1 MNSKWEPC
9 RRAAFAVDSP
19 PWFGQQCPAFA
30 ANGPA
35 GVPVCPKLNEM
46 SDKTYIPKPLDTS
59 KVQLTDEIVRLTEL
73 FAANAHDVWAQQR
86 KLEGWVFGPERD
98 DDNKLHPSLIPYEQ
112 LPESE
117 KEYDRKTALETVKTL
132 ISLGYKKDRADRTT
146 LVASDDLRKRADEVI
161 GKLKNPKLS
170 IADLRRLWEER
181 LQLVWFQN
189 VQVYRRAVDNALKL
203 GEAFLAF
210 DITVEGLQAFPDDLR
225 LIQLQALA
233 LARTGATRRANAI
246 LEQLRLSGHQDEETL
261 GILART
267 HKDFWQLASDP
278 EEKDKHLKTSF
289 ELYLEGYNRN
299 KGYYTGIN
307 AASMGLI
314 HGEKDQAQEIAKDV
328 VHMCLS
334 KLESLPEDSDER
346 YWLEA
351 TLAEAYLIRGE
362 MDKAEEYYKRGGL
375 TGISWV
381 VLSRTRSQAR
391 LLSEYIAGDAHLLD
405 HCFSLPRIGVFSGH
419 MFDRAGRKTPR
430 FPHSIEGQVRA
441 EIETLM
447 EKMKVQVGYS
457 SLACG
462 GDLIFAEV
470 LLERGGEVNIVL
482 PFKKED
488 FKKASVDI
496 MPGMNWGQ
504 RFDHIVENAAT
515 VTVLSELGDA
525 NDGAAY
531 DFCNQALSGLAI
543 LKSRFLGMDVIPLV
557 VWDGKIGDGRG
568 GTQSFVDYWKN
579 RQKAHVEIVALSK
592 FLPQAPSIEETRVLP
607 KLTQQTAAQAAVG
620 PNAMASGQEIK
631 AMIFTD
637 IVGYTKLSEIQIPSF
652 VHHFLGK
659 VAELMQRMEH
669 PPIHQNTWG
678 DAVCAVFDRVEDA
691 GSFALNMRDLVRGTD
706 WSQFD
711 LPELNIRIAL
721 NAGPVFTCYDPVLR
735 KLTYNGS
742 HVNRTARIEPIAEE
756 GQIYASEAFA
766 ALSASEGVSTFS
778 CDYVGT
784 KQLAKKYGAIP
795 VFLVR
800 RTA

>member
-1 MNSKWEPC
+1 M
-9 RRAAFAVDSP
+9 
-19 PWFGQQCPAFA
+19 
-30 ANGPA
+30 A
-35 GVPVCPKLNEM
+35 GE
-46 SDKTYIPKPLDTS
+46 TYNPKPLDTS
-59 KVQLTDEIVRLTEL
+59 KVQLTDEVLRLTEL
-73 FAANAHDVWAQQR
+73 FAANAHDVWSLQR
-86 KLEGWVFGPERD
+86 ISEGWSYGPQRSD
-98 DDNKLHPSLIPYEQ
+98 DLKQHPYLVPYEK

-117 KEYDRKTALETVKTL
+117 KEYDRKTSLETVKTL
-132 ISLGYKKDRADRTT
+132 ISLGYKKDRADRDS
-146 LVASDDLRKRADEVI
+146 LVASDDLKAKANVVI
-161 GKLKNPKLS
+161 DRLKNPKLS
-170 IADLRRLWEER
+170 IAELRRIWEER

-189 VQVYRRAVDNALKL
+189 VNVYRRAVDNALKL
-203 GEAFLAF
+203 GEAFMAF
-210 DITVEGLQAFPDDLR
+210 DITEEGLQAYPNDLR
-225 LIQLQALA
+225 LIQLQALS

-246 LEQLRLSGHQDEETL
+246 LEQLRLSGHKDEETL

-267 HKDFWQLASDP
+267 HKDFWQLAADP
-278 EEKDKHLKTSF
+278 DEKRKHLKTSY
-289 ELYLEGYNRN
+289 ELYLEGYKRN
-299 KGYYTGIN
+299 TGYYTGIN

-314 HGEKDQAQEIAKDV
+314 YGEKDSAQEIASAV
-328 VHMCLS
+328 VEMCLS
-334 KLESLPEDSDER
+334 KLETLSPDSDER

-351 TLAEAYLIRGE
+351 TLAEAYLIQGHME
-362 MDKAEEYYKRGGL
+362 KAEEYYRRGGQS
-375 TGISWV
+375 GVSSV
-381 VLSRTRSQAR
+381 VLSRTRAQAR
-391 LLSEYIAGDAHLLD
+391 LIGEYLSGNAHLMD

-419 MFDRAGRKTPR
+419 MFDRVGRKNPR
-430 FPHSIEGQVRA
+430 FPHSLESVVRA
-441 EIETLM
+441 DLAGKM
-447 EKMKVQVGYS
+447 EKFKVQVGYS

-488 FKKASVDI
+488 FKKASVEI
-496 MPGMNWGQ
+496 MPGSDWGA
-504 RFDHIVENAAT
+504 RFDRIIENAAT

-525 NDGAAY
+525 DDGAAY

-568 GTQSFVDYWKN
+568 GTQTFVEYWQDK
-579 RQKAHVEIVALSK
+579 QKAHVEVVALSQY
-592 FLPQAPSIEETRVLP
+592 LPPVVEEPKAAPSP
-607 KLTQQTAAQAAVG
+607 AASSSNTAVSAPNMGAAK
-620 PNAMASGQEIK
+620 GQEIK

-637 IVGYTKLSEIQIPSF
+637 IVGYTKLTEIQIPHF

-659 VAELMQRMEH
+659 VAELMHKMDR

-691 GSFALNMRDLVRGTD
+691 GNFALNMRDLVRGTD
-706 WSQFD
+706 WSQYD

-766 ALSASEGVSTFS
+766 ALSAAEGVSTFS

>member
-1 MNSKWEPC
+1 L
-9 RRAAFAVDSP
+9 
-19 PWFGQQCPAFA
+19 
-30 ANGPA
+30 A
-35 GVPVCPKLNEM
+35 GHFEIM
-46 SDKTYIPKPLDTS
+46 AGEQYIPKPLDTS
-59 KVQLTDEIVRLTEL
+59 KVQLTDEIIRLTEL

-86 KLEGWVFGPERD
+86 TLEGWTYGPERND
-98 DDNKLHPSLIPYEQ
+98 EKKQHPSLIPYEQ

-132 ISLGYKKDRADRTT
+132 ISLGYKKDKVARES
-146 LVASDDLRKRADEVI
+146 LVASDDLKQRAAEVI
-161 GKLKNPKLS
+161 NKLKNPKLT
-170 IADLRRLWEER
+170 IAELRRIWEER

-189 VQVYRRAVDNALKL
+189 EQVYRRAVDNALKL
-203 GEAFLAF
+203 GEAFVAF
-210 DITVEGLQAFPDDLR
+210 DIAEEGLQAFPGDLR

-246 LEQLRLSGHQDEETL
+246 LEQLRLSGHKDEETL

-267 HKDFWQLASDP
+267 HKDFWQLAADP
-278 EEKDKHLKTSF
+278 DEKRKHLKTSY
-289 ELYLEGYNRN
+289 ELYLEGYKRN
-299 KGYYTGIN
+299 TGYYTGIN

-314 HGEKDQAQEIAKDV
+314 YGEREAAQGIAQEV
-328 VHMCLS
+328 VDMCLS
-334 KLESLPEDSDER
+334 KLAALGPESDEA

-351 TLAEAYLIRGE
+351 TLAEAYLILGD
-362 MDKAEEYYKRGGL
+362 MVKAEEYYKRGS
-375 TGISWV
+375 TGGVSSV

-391 LLSEYIAGDAHLLD
+391 LLSEYIAGNAHQMD
-405 HCFSLPRIGVFSGH
+405 HCFSLPRIAVFSGH
-419 MFDRAGRKTPR
+419 MFDRPGRKNPR
-430 FPHSIEGQVRA
+430 FPHAIEAEVRA
-441 EIETLM
+441 DIVKRLELV
-447 EKMKVQVGYS
+447 KAQVGYS

-462 GDLIFAEV
+462 GDIIFAEA

-482 PFKKED
+482 PFKKDD

-496 MPGMNWGQ
+496 VDGKDWGR
-504 RFDHIVENAAT
+504 RFDHILNNAAT

-543 LKSRFLGMDVIPLV
+543 LKSRFLGMDVVPIV

-568 GTQSFVDYWKN
+568 GTQSFVEYWQNK
-579 RQKAHVEIVALSK
+579 QKAHVEVVALADY
-592 FLPQAPSIEETRVLP
+592 LPAVQMTAEET
-607 KLTQQTAAQAAVG
+607 KQAALPAVVA
-620 PNAMASGQEIK
+620 PAIVPSREVIATGQEIK

-637 IVGYTKLSEIQIPSF
+637 IVGYTKLSEVQIPNF
-652 VHHFLGK
+652 VHKFLGK
-659 VAELMQRMEH
+659 VADLMERMER
-669 PPIHQNTWG
+669 PAIHQNTWG

-691 GSFALNMRDLVRGTD
+691 GNFALNMRDLVRGTD
-706 WSQFD
+706 WSQYD

-735 KLTYNGS
+735 KLTYNGA

-766 ALSASEGVSTFS
+766 ALSASEGISTFT

-800 RTA
+800 RIA

>member
-1 MNSKWEPC
+1 M
-9 RRAAFAVDSP
+9 
-19 PWFGQQCPAFA
+19 
-30 ANGPA
+30 A
-35 GVPVCPKLNEM
+35 GEQ
-46 SDKTYIPKPLDTS
+46 YIPKPLDTS

-86 KLEGWVFGPERD
+86 MLEGWSYGDERSD
-98 DDNKLHPSLIPYEQ
+98 DKKHHPSLVPYEQ

-132 ISLGYKKDRADRTT
+132 ISLGYKKDKAARES
-146 LVASDDLRKRADEVI
+146 LVASDDLRQRANEVI
-161 GKLKNPKLS
+161 DKLKNPKLT
-170 IADLRRLWEER
+170 IAELRRIWEER

-203 GEAFLAF
+203 GEAFVAF
-210 DITVEGLQAFPDDLR
+210 DIAEEGLQAFPGDLR

-246 LEQLRLSGHQDEETL
+246 LEQLRLSGHKDEETL

-267 HKDFWQLASDP
+267 HKDFWQLAADP
-278 EEKDKHLKTSF
+278 DEKRKHLKTSY

-314 HGEKDQAQEIAKDV
+314 YGEKDAAREIAQAV
-328 VHMCLS
+328 VDMCLN
-334 KLESLPEDSDER
+334 KLAVLGPDSDEA

-351 TLAEAYLIRGE
+351 TLAEAYLILG
-362 MDKAEEYYKRGGL
+362 DVPQAEHYYKRGS
-375 TGISWV
+375 TGGVSSV

-391 LLSEYIAGDAHLLD
+391 LLSEYIAGDAHLMD
-405 HCFSLPRIGVFSGH
+405 HCFSLPRIAVFSGH
-419 MFDRAGRKTPR
+419 MFDRPGRKNPR
-430 FPHSIEGQVRA
+430 FPHTLEPQVRQ
-441 EIETLM
+441 EIVKRLDQV
-447 EKMKVQVGYS
+447 KAQVGYS

-462 GDLIFAEV
+462 GDLIFAEA
-470 LLERGGEVNIVL
+470 LLHRGGEVNIVL
-482 PFKKED
+482 PFKKDD
-488 FKKASVDI
+488 FKAASVDI
-496 MPGMNWGQ
+496 VDGTDWGK
-504 RFDHIVENAAT
+504 RFDHILNNAAT

-525 NDGAAY
+525 SDGAAY

-543 LKSRFLGMDVIPLV
+543 LKSRFLGMDVVPLV
-557 VWDGKIGDGRG
+557 VWDGKMGDGRG
-568 GTQSFVDYWKN
+568 GTQSFVDYWQNK
-579 RQKAHVEIVALSK
+579 QKSHVEVVALADY
-592 FLPQAPSIEETRVLP
+592 LPPVPLPAADAPAPV
-607 KLTQQTAAQAAVG
+607 AVQAAPKIV
-620 PNAMASGQEIK
+620 PSRTVMASGQEIK

-637 IVGYTKLSEIQIPSF
+637 IVGYTKLTEVQIPGF
-652 VHHFLGK
+652 VHNFLGK
-659 VAELMQRMEH
+659 VADLMERMEH

-691 GSFALNMRDLVRGTD
+691 GNFALNMRDLVRGTD
-706 WSQFD
+706 WSQYD

-766 ALSASEGVSTFS
+766 ALSASEGVSTFT

-784 KQLAKKYGAIP
+784 KQLAKKYGSIP

-800 RTA
+800 RNA

>member
-1 MNSKWEPC
+1 M
-9 RRAAFAVDSP
+9 
-19 PWFGQQCPAFA
+19 
-30 ANGPA
+30 A
-35 GVPVCPKLNEM
+35 GE
-46 SDKTYIPKPLDTS
+46 TYNPKPLDTS

-73 FAANAHDVWAQQR
+73 FAANAHDVWSKQR
-86 KLEGWVFGPERD
+86 ISEGWSFGPQRSD
-98 DDNKLHPSLIPYEQ
+98 DLLQHPYLVPYEQ

-117 KEYDRKTALETVKTL
+117 KEYDRKTSLETVKTL
-132 ISLGYKKDRADRTT
+132 ISLGYKKDRADRDS
-146 LVASDDLRKRADEVI
+146 LVASDDLRARADAVI
-161 GKLKNPKLS
+161 DKLKNPKLS
-170 IADLRRLWEER
+170 IAELRRIWEER

-203 GEAFLAF
+203 GEAFMAF
-210 DITVEGLQAFPDDLR
+210 DITEEGLQAFPADLR

-246 LEQLRLSGHQDEETL
+246 LEQLRLSGHKDEETL

-267 HKDFWQLASDP
+267 HKDFWQLAADP
-278 EEKDKHLKTSF
+278 EEKRKHLKTSY
-289 ELYLEGYNRN
+289 ELYLEGYSRN

-314 HGEKDQAQEIAKDV
+314 HGERDAAQEIARDV
-328 VHMCLS
+328 VSMCLS
-334 KLESLPEDSDER
+334 KLAALGPDSDEA

-351 TLAEAYLIRGE
+351 TLAEAYLILGD
-362 MDKAEEYYKRGGL
+362 MAKAEEYYTRGS
-375 TGISWV
+375 TGGVSSV

-391 LLSEYIAGDAHLLD
+391 LLSEYIAGNAHQMD
-405 HCFSLPRIGVFSGH
+405 HCFSLPRIAVFSGH
-419 MFDRAGRKTPR
+419 MFDRPGRKNPR
-430 FPHSIEGQVRA
+430 FPHQIEPQVRA
-441 EIETLM
+441 DIVKRLEQVKAL
-447 EKMKVQVGYS
+447 VGYS

-462 GDLIFAEV
+462 GDIIFAEA
-470 LLERGGEVNIVL
+470 LLHRGGEVNVVL

-488 FKKASVDI
+488 FKRASVDI
-496 MPGMNWGQ
+496 VEGTDWGK
-504 RFDHIVENAAT
+504 RFDHIIENAAT

-543 LKSRFLGMDVIPLV
+543 LKSRFLGMDVVPIV
-557 VWDGKIGDGRG
+557 VWDGKMGDGRG
-568 GTQSFVDYWKN
+568 GTQTFVEYWRTKQKMQVEVVSLADYLPPETPALAVTDESSAAKQPSAPELSSTGGKN
-579 RQKAHVEIVALSK
+579 I
-592 FLPQAPSIEETRVLP
+592 
-607 KLTQQTAAQAAVG
+607 
-620 PNAMASGQEIK
+620 MATGQEIK

-637 IVGYTKLSEIQIPSF
+637 IVGYTKLTEVQIPGF

-659 VAELMQRMEH
+659 VAELMERMER

-706 WSQFD
+706 WSQYN

-766 ALSASEGVSTFS
+766 ALSASEGVSAFS

>member
-1 MNSKWEPC
+1 M
-9 RRAAFAVDSP
+9 
-19 PWFGQQCPAFA
+19 
-30 ANGPA
+30 A
-35 GVPVCPKLNEM
+35 GE
-46 SDKTYIPKPLDTS
+46 SYIPKPLDTS
-59 KVQLTDEIVRLTEL
+59 KVQLTDEIIRLTEL

-86 KLEGWVFGPERD
+86 VLEGWTFGPERND
-98 DDNKLHPSLIPYEQ
+98 DRKEHPYLVSYEE

-117 KEYDRKTALETVKTL
+117 KEYDRKTSLETVKTL
-132 ISLGYKKDRADRTT
+132 ISLGYKKDRADRDS
-146 LVASDDLRKRADEVI
+146 LVASDDLKARANAVI
-161 GKLKNPKLS
+161 DKLKNPKLT
-170 IADLRRLWEER
+170 IAELRRIWEER

-203 GEAFLAF
+203 GEAFVAF
-210 DITVEGLQAFPDDLR
+210 DIAEEGLQAFPGDLR

-246 LEQLRLSGHQDEETL
+246 LEQLRLSGHKDEETL

-267 HKDFWQLASDP
+267 HKDFWQLAADP
-278 EEKDKHLKTSF
+278 DEKRKHLKTSY
-289 ELYLEGYNRN
+289 ELYLEGYSRN
-299 KGYYTGIN
+299 TGYYTGIN

-314 HGEKDQAQEIAKDV
+314 YGEREAAQSIARDV
-328 VHMCLS
+328 VSMCLS
-334 KLESLPEDSDER
+334 KLAALGPDSDEA

-351 TLAEAYLIRGE
+351 TLAEAYLILGD
-362 MDKAEEYYKRGGL
+362 MVKAEEYYKRGS
-375 TGISWV
+375 TGGVSSV

-391 LLSEYIAGDAHLLD
+391 LLSEYIAGNAHQMD
-405 HCFSLPRIGVFSGH
+405 HCFSLPRIAVFSGH
-419 MFDRAGRKTPR
+419 MFDRPGRRIPR
-430 FPHSIEGQVRA
+430 FPHSVESQVRA
-441 EIETLM
+441 DIVKRLESVKAL
-447 EKMKVQVGYS
+447 VGYS

-462 GDLIFAEV
+462 GDIIFAEA
-470 LLERGGEVNIVL
+470 LLHRGGEVNIVL

-496 MPGMNWGQ
+496 VAGTDWGA
-504 RFDHIVENAAT
+504 RFDRIIDNAAT

-543 LKSRFLGMDVIPLV
+543 LKSRFLGMDVVPIV
-557 VWDGKIGDGRG
+557 VWDGKVGDGRG
-568 GTQSFVDYWKN
+568 GTQTFVDYWQNK
-579 RQKAHVEIVALSK
+579 QKAHVEIVSLADYVPVEPAPVFAGGDESRVTKYPPLPVPSSVASK
-592 FLPQAPSIEETRVLP
+592 NV
-607 KLTQQTAAQAAVG
+607 
-620 PNAMASGQEIK
+620 MATGQEIK

-637 IVGYTKLSEIQIPSF
+637 IVGYTKLTEVQIPGF
-652 VHHFLGK
+652 VHNFLGK
-659 VAELMQRMEH
+659 VAELMEKMER

-691 GSFALNMRDLVRGTD
+691 GTFALNMRDLVRGTD
-706 WSQFD
+706 WSHYD

-766 ALSASEGVSTFS
+766 ALSAAEGVSMFT